1 MMDSRNAGLTA
12 LTSGSSRSASRRERE
27 PSSTSAWRS
36 FAPLGAP
43 DTREKPIAARSCPRG
58 WASVSRSSPMFW
70 VSRTASMLGSR
81 AGSTRPHQ
89 ISRPCLAQGGGGGEE
104 QRGEQQQRRERK
116 QAFHTALYGKGSVS
130 MINGKKIGLCLGSG
144 GARGLAHVG
153 VLQVLEEN
161 GIVPDMVSGCSAGA
175 IFGAIYAAGTDL
187 YMLEKYLGTV
197 EARTIIDLGIPIQG
211 GFLSGDR
218 IEEVV
223 MTLTHDLSFDETRIP
238 FVCIATDLM
247 TGEMKA
253 FDKGK
258 LHRAVRASMAVPG
271 VFTPALIDDHYY
283 VDGGVLEEL
292 PVDVL
297 RDRGADVVITSDL
310 GIKRN
315 FFDPEHPSPID
326 VLRRSSDIMQAR
338 LTERQAD
345 KGDVVI
351 RPDASFM
358 GLLKINGYEESVEAG
373 RQKALEAL
381 PRIRELLGMN
391 GTEPGNS

>member
-1 MMDSRNAGLTA
+1 MDARFRFRSGRITEMVMQMKKPGILLVLLLAAVLLTGC
-12 LTSGSSRSASRRERE
+12 GSSQPAAPAAKEAAVPEQTDAPVSPETARLPEASEE
-27 PSSTSAWRS
+27 T
-36 FAPLGAP
+36 
-43 DTREKPIAARSCPRG
+43 
-58 WASVSRSSPMFW
+58 
-70 VSRTASMLGSR
+70 
-81 AGSTRPHQ
+81 AGSLKAAVEAAVGDAAE
-89 ISRPCLAQGGGGGEE
+89 LAPFTAEE
-104 QRGEQQQRRERK
+104 L
-116 QAFHTALYGKGSVS
+116 TD
-130 MINGKKIGLCLGSG
+130 MT
-144 GARGLAHVG
+144 
-153 VLQVLEEN
+153 
-161 GIVPDMVSGCSAGA
+161 GIVPEDVADFVFLQGNGMDGREILVIRAKDEASADRVA
-175 IFGAIYAAGTDL
+175 SL
-187 YMLEKYLGTV
+187 LEKYLGTV
-197 EARTIIDLGIPIQG
+197 EAKTIIDLGIPIQG

-292 PVDVL
+292 PVSVL
-297 RDRGADVVITSDL
+297 RERGADVVITSDL

-381 PRIRELLGMN
+381 PRIRELLGMD
-391 GTEPGNS
+391 GIDPEKVDTGHRIPYPFGRKETGGSQDERPAKDIP

>member
-1 MMDSRNAGLTA
+1 
-12 LTSGSSRSASRRERE
+12 
-27 PSSTSAWRS
+27 
-36 FAPLGAP
+36 
-43 DTREKPIAARSCPRG
+43 
-58 WASVSRSSPMFW
+58 
-70 VSRTASMLGSR
+70 
-81 AGSTRPHQ
+81 
-89 ISRPCLAQGGGGGEE
+89 
-104 QRGEQQQRRERK
+104 
-116 QAFHTALYGKGSVS
+116 
-130 MINGKKIGLCLGSG
+130 MINGKKVGLCLGSG

-161 GIVPDMVSGCSAGA
+161 GIKPDIISGCSAGA
-175 IFGAIYAAGTDL
+175 IFGAVYAAGTDL
-187 YMLEKYLGTV
+187 YLLEKYLGTV
-197 EARTIIDLGIPIQG
+197 EAKTFIDLGIPIHG
-211 GFLSGDR
+211 GFLSGEK

-223 MTLTHDLSFDETRIP
+223 LTLTHDLSFGEVNIP

-247 TGEMKA
+247 TGEMKV
-253 FDKGK
+253 FEEGK

-271 VFTPALIDDHYY
+271 VFTPAFIDGHYY

-292 PVDVL
+292 PVSVL
-297 RDRGADVVITSDL
+297 RARGADVVITSDL

-326 VLRRSSDIMQAR
+326 ILRRSSDIMQAKM
-338 LTERQAD
+338 TQRQVD

-381 PRIRELLGMN
+381 PRIRELLVID
-391 GTEPGNS
+391 EPKESPKDLP